1 MLAESRPAS
10 LPEFWPMPGLAN
22 AHLQTLWPF
31 LFRRVPRV
39 PFAVERWT
47 LPDGEQLAVR
57 LSERRDGPAGPR
69 PGVLAV
75 HGLESSSDAPYVRG
89 MLARVYA
96 AGWNGAAFDFR
107 SCGDR
112 PSPTRVA
119 YHAGKTDDL
128 GAVVQG
134 LRRRWPDAPLA
145 VVGFSLGGNVVAK
158 WLGEQGDG
166 APVAAAVAVSTPFD
180 LALCAAAA
188 DRPGFWSGF
197 YRRRFVLSLRRKA
210 LAMARREPD
219 RLDLRAVSGVRT
231 FAEFDAMVT
240 ARLFGF
246 ADATDYWRRASAAPW
261 LQAIRRP
268 TLIIS
273 AEDDPLVPAACIP
286 HQAIRANP
294 ALTLWLTRQGGHL
307 GFLGGR
313 PGRPVYAAEDAAL
326 AFLSARFRSRGDC
339 RADPVGASR

>member
-1 MLAESRPAS
+1 MFAEYGEYA
-10 LPEFWPMPGLAN
+10 EFFPMPGLMN
-22 AHLQTLWPF
+22 PHLQTLWPF

-39 PFAVERWT
+39 PFAVEHWV
-47 LPDGEQLAVR
+47 LPDGEHLAVR
-57 LSERRDGPAGPR
+57 LSERPGWRPA
-69 PGVLAV
+69 VLAV
-75 HGLESSSDAPYVRG
+75 HGLESSADAPYVRG
-89 MLARVYA
+89 LLARVHA

-112 PSPTRVA
+112 PVPTRVA

-128 GAVVQG
+128 GAVVDG

-145 VVGFSLGGNVVAK
+145 VVGFSLGGNVLAK
-158 WLGEQGDG
+158 WLGEMGDR
-166 APVAAAVAVSTPFD
+166 APVAAAVAVSAPFD

-188 DRPGFWSGF
+188 DGPGFWNGF

-219 RLDLRAVSGVRT
+219 RLDLRSVSGVRT
-231 FAEFDAMVT
+231 FAEFDARVT

-246 ADATDYWRRASAAPW
+246 ADATDYWQKASAAPW
-261 LQAIRRP
+261 VQAIRRP

-286 HQAIRANP
+286 RQMIGANP
-294 ALTLWLTRQGGHL
+294 ALRLWLTRRGGHL
-307 GFLGGR
+307 GFLGGI
-313 PGRPVYAAEDAAL
+313 PGRPVYAAEDATL
-326 AFLSARFRSRGDC
+326 AFLSSHFASPS
-339 RADPVGASR
+339 ASQLGA

>member
-1 MLAESRPAS
+1 
-10 LPEFWPMPGLAN
+10 MPGLAN

-57 LSERRDGPAGPR
+57 LSEHRSGFGDGFAGPR

-89 MLARVYA
+89 MLARVHA

-158 WLGEQGDG
+158 WLGEHGDG

-210 LAMARREPD
+210 LAMARRDPD

-231 FAEFDAMVT
+231 FAEFDATVT

-286 HQAIRANP
+286 HQAIRTNP

-307 GFLGGR
+307 GFLGGS

-326 AFLSARFRSRGDC
+326 AFLSASFRS
-339 RADPVGASR
+339 PGAKAGSPP